1 MLLLDVCPSRSSLCF
16 YLFLVYINDLPDK
29 LTSNPKLFA
38 DDTTLFSKV
47 IDPNA
52 TTNQIN
58 NDLHNMSFNPDT
70 SKQAQ
75 ELVFSRKIKI
85 TVHTQFVFS
94 NNPVHE
100 NSTQKHLGMLLDF
113 KLNFQEHFENML
125 IKLVKL

>member
-16 YLFLVYINDLPDK
+16 YFFLVYINDLPDK

-38 DDTTLFSKV
+38 DDTTLLSKV

-58 NDLHNMSFNPDT
+58 NDLHNMNFNPDT